1 MTRAQKQK
9 ALDAIAAEIAVCK
22 TCKQKK
28 TGLPV
33 PGEGSPDADVV
44 FLGEAPGKNEA
55 ATGRPFIGR
64 AGKVLRSLIA
74 EAGLKDEDVYI
85 TSPVKYL
92 PKHVTP
98 TPAEVAHGRKHL
110 MEQLDVIEPKVIVLM
125 GRVACLA
132 MLQRDCQVAKE
143 HGSLI
148 EQDGRTYL
156 IAYHPAAPL
165 YNPKAMPLIKDDF
178 KKLKKLIKSPTLA
191 RKA

>member
-22 TCKQKK
+22 KCRVKK
-28 TGLPV
+28 IGVAV

-55 ATGRPFIGR
+55 VTGRPFIGR
-64 AGKVLRSLIA
+64 AGKVLRTLIA
-74 EAGLKDEDVYI
+74 DAGLKDEDVYI

-98 TPAEVAHGRKHL
+98 TPEEVAHGRKHL
-110 MEQLDVIEPKVIVLM
+110 MQQLDIIEPKIIVLM

-132 MLQRDCQVAKE
+132 MLQRNCEVAKE
-143 HGSLI
+143 HGTLV

-165 YNPKAMPLIKDDF
+165 YNPKAMALIKSDF
-178 KKLKKLIKSPTLA
+178 RKLKKLV
-191 RKA
+191 RK